1 MINSLPHLAALLKLR
16 AAFLKHDRDIRVVG
30 GCVRDLM
37 LGKVPADV
45 DLCTNATPIE
55 QIRVYENHDIRYIS
69 TGEAHGTYT
78 VVLYEP
84 DQIVLEITSLRIDTN
99 QDGRHATVEWTHD
112 WLLDL
117 SRRDLTI
124 NAMSLTLDNELIDP
138 YNGADDLHN
147 GRVVFVGNAE
157 ERIHE
162 DYLRILRW
170 FRFSAR
176 YAGGDLDT
184 ETSHLLMRPEVAS
197 GLLKI
202 SRERVWAEM
211 SKILAGPYAADTLM
225 SILML
230 GISDYIDLPKVNGC
244 VGHVKFA
251 KTFTDDPVALM
262 AVYCQ
267 SVDQVGEM
275 ARKWKWSA
283 DERHKGKFICEHSF
297 RKDFNLNYA
306 KKQAALGANK
316 DWLVLALFVQGMTID
331 GFALQ
336 EWVVPTMPIKAADIV
351 ASGVAPGPEV
361 GRLYKLI
368 RDRWIDTDYT
378 MSAQD
383 CMNMLKVVLNAD
395 DFVNHEQAES
405 RISTT

>member
-1 MINSLPHLAALLKLR
+1 MIDALPHLAALRKLR
-16 AAFLKHDRDIRVVG
+16 AAFLAHNRDIRVVG

-45 DLCTNATPIE
+45 DLCTNATPEE
-55 QIRVYENHDIRYIS
+55 QAAIYVAENIHHID
-69 TGEAHGTYT
+69 TGLQHGTYT

-84 DQIVLEITSLRIDTN
+84 DQIVLEITSLRIDTD

-138 YNGADDLHN
+138 YNGADDLKN

-176 YAGGDLDT
+176 YAGGNLDADT
-184 ETSHLLMRPEVAS
+184 ATLLMKQNVAS

-202 SRERVWAEM
+202 SRERVWAEI
-211 SKILAGPYAADTLM
+211 SKILAGPHADDILM
-225 SILML
+225 SIIML
-230 GISDYIDLPKVNGC
+230 GISQYIDLPKINGC
-244 VGHVKFA
+244 IGEMAFA
-251 KTFTDDPVALM
+251 KKYTNDPVALM
-262 AVYCQ
+262 AAYCM
-267 SVDQVGEM
+267 SETAVIDL
-275 ARKWKWSA
+275 ARKWKWSNDEKHRAKTICQALDSDRRLTMKDAKKMVVLGKDKSGVTEAFRIIGLPYMA
-283 DERHKGKFICEHSF
+283 DE
-297 RKDFNLNYA
+297 L
-306 KKQAALGANK
+306 AA
-316 DWLVLALFVQGMTID
+316 WEI
-331 GFALQ
+331 
-336 EWVVPTMPIKAADIV
+336 PTMPIKAADIV

-361 GRLYKLI
+361 GRLYKQI

-383 CMNMLKVVLNAD
+383 CMNMLKVVSNAN
-395 DFVNHEQAES
+395 DFANNG
-405 RISTT
+405 